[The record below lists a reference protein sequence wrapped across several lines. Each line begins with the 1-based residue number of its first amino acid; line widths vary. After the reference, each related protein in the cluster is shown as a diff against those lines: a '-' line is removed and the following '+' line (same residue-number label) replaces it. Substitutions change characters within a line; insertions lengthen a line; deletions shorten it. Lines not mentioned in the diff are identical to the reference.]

1 MKLIN
6 FSDTYDYILALSR
19 KKASQFAL
27 VILSF
32 SESIFFPIPPDTM
45 LIPMSLA
52 NHKKAFY
59 YAFLTTI
66 SSVVGGI
73 VGYFLG
79 FFAID
84 IIEPVLKSRGYIDD
98 FIRAK
103 EWFTTWG
110 FLSVL
115 IAGFSPVPYKIFT
128 ISAGSLGMFL
138 PGFILASFIGRGA
151 RFFLVSGLIVLGGE
165 NMNNNIRL
173 YFDKIVIVVTIIFLI
188 LLFIIF

>member
-1 MKLIN
+1 MIN
-6 FSDTYDYILALSR
+6 LYNIYDNILALSR
-19 KKASQFAL
+19 KKSSQYAL
-27 VILSF
+27 IILSF
-32 SESIFFPIPPDTM
+32 SESIFFPIPPDSM

-52 NHKKAFY
+52 NQKKAFY

-66 SSVVGGI
+66 SSVIGGI

-84 IIEPVLKSRGYIDD
+84 VIEPVLVSRGYIDD

-103 EWFTTWG
+103 EWFITWG

-165 NMNNNIRL
+165 NINKNIRS
-173 YFDKIVIVVTIIFLI
+173 YFDKIIIIATIIFLI
-188 LLFIIF
+188 LLIIIF

>member
-1 MKLIN
+1 MIN
-6 FSDTYDYILALSR
+6 LYNIYDNILALSR
-19 KKASQFAL
+19 KKSSQYAL
-27 VILSF
+27 IILSF
-32 SESIFFPIPPDTM
+32 SESIFFPIPPDSM

-52 NHKKAFY
+52 NQKKAFY

-66 SSVVGGI
+66 SSVIGGI

-84 IIEPVLKSRGYIDD
+84 VIEPVLVSRGYIDD

-103 EWFTTWG
+103 EWFITWG

-165 NMNNNIRL
+165 NMNKNIRS
-173 YFDKIVIVVTIIFLI
+173 YFDKIIIIATIIFLI
-188 LLFIIF
+188 LLIIIF